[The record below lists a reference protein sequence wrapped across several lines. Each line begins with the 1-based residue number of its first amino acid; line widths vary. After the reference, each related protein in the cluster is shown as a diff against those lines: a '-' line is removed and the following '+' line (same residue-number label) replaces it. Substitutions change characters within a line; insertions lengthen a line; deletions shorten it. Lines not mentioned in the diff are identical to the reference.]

1 MDKQTVVSVLEY
13 IHIYIYPHNI
23 DGTKKHADWRK
34 SFPKRLHTAWL
45 CLYKVLKYAKLN
57 LSF

>member
-45 CLYKVLKYAKLN
+45 CLYKVLK
-57 LSF
+57 